1 MIMTT
6 DVNIK
11 QQIYQLIELIPVE
24 RLPTVQRFLV
34 WLLQPTKTPPRLSTA
49 PIYQVHQYAVDT
61 GIPDLA
67 EHHDHYLYGVSQDN
81 E

>member
-1 MIMTT
+1 MTT

-24 RLPTVQRFLV
+24 RLPAVLGFLRR
-34 WLLQPTKTPPRLSTA
+34 LSQPMTPPPPPSAA
-49 PIYQVHQYAVDT
+49 PIYQVHRYAVDT

-67 EHHDHYLYGVSQDN
+67 ENHDHYLYSVNHAD